1 MLPCVLFIAFHH
13 WFVLR
18 GGLFLFCL
26 RSYRERTPRN
36 QTTFSFPTFPLKAN
50 NLTTLLPWTVSRFPK
65 LFHFFPY
72 LHISLPVPCLLVQA
86 VSGFGWHT
94 LVLWA
99 CQNQAVL
106 QKHMMLIV
114 FSANK
119 YFVFLLPGHSRDFS
133 VSSEEHRVVSRI
145 LQWWMI

>member
-1 MLPCVLFIAFHH
+1 MLPCALFIAIHH

-18 GGLFLFCL
+18 WGLFLFCL

-50 NLTTLLPWTVSRFPK
+50 NLTTLLPWTVSCFPK
-65 LFHFFPY
+65 LFHFFSLSAY
-72 LHISLPVPCLLVQA
+72 ISICLLVQT
-86 VSGFGWHT
+86 VSGFGWNT

-106 QKHMMLIV
+106 EQHMMLIV

-119 YFVFLLPGHSRDFS
+119 YFVFLLPGHYRDFS
-133 VSSEEHRVVSRI
+133 VSSEDHGVVSRI

>member
-1 MLPCVLFIAFHH
+1 MLPCVLFIAIHH

-18 GGLFLFCL
+18 LGLFLFCL

-50 NLTTLLPWTVSRFPK
+50 NLTILLPWTVSCFPK
-65 LFHFFPY
+65 LFPFFPY
-72 LHISLPVPCLLVQA
+72 LHISLSVPCLLVQA
-86 VSGFGWHT
+86 VSGFEWNT

-106 QKHMMLIV
+106 QQHMMLIV